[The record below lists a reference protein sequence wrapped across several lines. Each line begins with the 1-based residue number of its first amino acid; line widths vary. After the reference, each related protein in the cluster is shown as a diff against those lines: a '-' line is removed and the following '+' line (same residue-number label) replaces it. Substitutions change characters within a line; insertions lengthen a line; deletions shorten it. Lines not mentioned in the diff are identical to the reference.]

1 LPPVDPI
8 SQANNVSLRDR
19 ERDLRRENARLRQ
32 ALDAAKL
39 TAEIERKRAEAAQEA
54 AQRAWRIAGGYR

>member
-1 LPPVDPI
+1 LK
-8 SQANNVSLRDR
+8 
-19 ERDLRRENARLRQ
+19 EENSRLQR

-54 AQRAWRIAGGYR
+54 AARAWRIAGSR